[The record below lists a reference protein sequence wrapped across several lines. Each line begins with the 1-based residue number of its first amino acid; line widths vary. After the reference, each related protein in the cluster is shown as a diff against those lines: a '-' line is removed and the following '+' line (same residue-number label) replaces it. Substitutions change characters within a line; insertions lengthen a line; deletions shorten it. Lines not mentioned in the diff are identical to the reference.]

1 MSSVLII
8 ENNDFFR
15 RSFKEI
21 LQMYIPSL
29 HVSESVD
36 GSDALAKIAQTVPDV
51 VFMDIRLP
59 GRNGLDLAREIKG
72 LHPNIVVSIFT
83 NYDLPEYR
91 MVAEQYGADHFLLKD
106 TLSGAEVAAIVKSV
120 IARNKASVSTSV
132 RKSRDFIGTGFN
144 QPMQMSAY

>member
-29 HVSESVD
+29 RVNESVD
-36 GSDALAKIAQTVPDV
+36 GSDALAKIAQTIPDV

-59 GRNGLDLAREIKG
+59 GKSGLDLAREIKG
-72 LHPNIVVSIFT
+72 LHPHVVVSIFT

-91 MVAEQYGADHFLLKD
+91 LVAEQYGADHFLLKD
-106 TLSGAEVAAIVKSV
+106 TMSGAEIAAIVKSV
-120 IARNKASVSTSV
+120 IAKNKVGNSKSL
-132 RKSRDFIGTGFN
+132 RKSRTFARKALTN
-144 QPMQMSAY
+144 

>member
-36 GSDALAKIAQTVPDV
+36 GSDALAKIAQHSPDV
-51 VFMDIRLP
+51 IFMDIRLP
-59 GRNGLDLAREIKG
+59 GKNGLDLAREIKR

-91 MVAEQYGADHFLLKD
+91 KVAEAYGADHFLLKD
-106 TLSGAEVAAIVKSV
+106 TLSGAEIAAIVKSV
-120 IARNKASVSTSV
+120 IAKNKGSKSKSV
-132 RKSRDFIGTGFN
+132 RKSKAFVKKNFN
-144 QPMQMSAY
+144 QVVQMSAC